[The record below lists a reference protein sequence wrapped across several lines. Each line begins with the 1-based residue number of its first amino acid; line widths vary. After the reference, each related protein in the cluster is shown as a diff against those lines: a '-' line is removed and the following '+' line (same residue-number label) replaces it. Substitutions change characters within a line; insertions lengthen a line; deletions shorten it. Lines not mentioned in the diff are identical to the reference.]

1 VVYDYSLVRIDK
13 FVKYMI
19 ENKREGL
26 YFVRSKCDNFDQKGL
41 DLSMDKELAK
51 DR

>member
-13 FVKYMI
+13 FVKFMI

-26 YFVRSKCDNFDQKGL
+26 YFVRSKCDNFDDRGLTRGL
-41 DLSMDKELAK
+41 DEELAK